1 MLVSDSHGQSW
12 ASSGSTSEVTGQ
24 SAIQK
29 FKAIINAT
37 PTVMGLSKD
46 AEWKMQFYDG
56 AAWIPNIVEFIHIF
70 LAKTQFYEVWKP
82 AFPRA
87 QEYPDM

>member
-1 MLVSDSHGQSW
+1 
-12 ASSGSTSEVTGQ
+12 
-24 SAIQK
+24 
-29 FKAIINAT
+29 
-37 PTVMGLSKD
+37 MGLSKD

-87 QEYPDM
+87 QEYPDMWDWLNEEEDCFATEDLWELRGSQVLVFPDLRRI